1 MLTREERSDKAEE
14 TLQASSEAYRSLKSL
29 KAVVALEK
37 TAETQLPLV
46 EKHMVAFV
54 FQLLSACVALASF
67 REIVSAM
74 DKTAINAEERRL
86 VRALLH
92 AEATVAEVI
101 QKSALNVLD
110 VSPRVRAMMEVYRSE
125 AARQHDFDT
134 CFMKGLEEFRR
145 AVTTERK
152 WYIYEILRQILAKH
166 AKWWGNTKYLV
177 LLDIFGTLPYKNRLV
192 AIAMT
197 LPTRVCTKKRKAA
210 VMIDLTKVKKACS
223 T

>member
-1 MLTREERSDKAEE
+1 
-14 TLQASSEAYRSLKSL
+14 
-29 KAVVALEK
+29 
-37 TAETQLPLV
+37 
-46 EKHMVAFV
+46 MVAFV
-54 FQLLSACVALASF
+54 FQLLSAGVALASF

-74 DKTAINAEERRL
+74 DKTAINAEERDYL

-177 LLDIFGTLPYKNRLV
+177 LLDIYGTLPYKNRLV

-197 LPTRVCTKKRKAA
+197 LPTRVCTKPRKAA
-210 VMIDLTKVKKACS
+210 VMSDLTKVKKACS